1 MWNPNNENHRSRLL
15 DALQDSRSKLKPHVD
30 IHDRALRQYL
40 GKMYN
45 PNEESDKSEIN
56 LMEMAMNIFLRH
68 ILPKPPSATVITN
81 RAQYRPAGRAFESV
95 LENRLRIDGEIHK
108 QWRLAAVS
116 SMFSLG
122 VVKVGIEQDEAIDQ
136 KGYTVYRDQPYI
148 RNVMIRDWIH
158 DMGAQSMEE
167 LRYMAHRYVRPLEEA
182 MEDDTLERTEGIE
195 ARDNRQNM
203 SVADNQT
210 NLDSTRSKTDYVEM
224 AEFWDVW
231 LEQEKLL
238 ITFPGD
244 LSASPKPLR
253 IIEWEGPCCGPFH
266 LLYHNTVDGKPFPL
280 APASMWI
287 EPHYHV
293 NELHDKTITQA
304 LRQKT
309 IGVASGLD
317 IDDAKAINESKDGDA
332 VAVSMVAAMN
342 EISFGGFDQKNYAL
356 EIGLKDLFSN
366 LNGNLDLLGGGGP
379 QSDTA
384 AQDKILNANSG
395 LRTQRM
401 QETVLE
407 FTAKSL
413 RDYAYWLWTDPL
425 NSYPYQLQLP
435 GWEGDPP
442 MGELTPQQRTHPF
455 FLHEIKI
462 EQYTMIHRSPE
473 EQAQSLKQDMLEV
486 ILPAQP
492 LLQQVGA
499 TVDVVAFI
507 REYAKLSGKP
517 ELNTFVK
524 MQGRDIDYGMSKP
537 DEAAQSQ
544 QPFPPERNY
553 NRHSTSSG
561 PAPQTVNQQ
570 MIGQMMA
577 AGPQPGAA

>member
-1 MWNPNNENHRSRLL
+1 MWNPNNAAHRTRLL

-68 ILPKPPSATVITN
+68 ILPKPPSASVITS
-81 RAQYRPAGRAFESV
+81 RAPYRPAGKAFEAV

-108 QWRLAAVS
+108 QWRMAAVS

-182 MEDDTLERTEGIE
+182 MEDDTLERTDGIE

-203 SVADNQT
+203 SVVDNQT
-210 NLDSTRSKTDYVEM
+210 NLDTTRSKTDYVEM

-244 LSASPKPLR
+244 LSANPKPLR
-253 IIEWEGPCCGPFH
+253 VIEWEGPSCGPFH
-266 LLYHNTVDGKPFPL
+266 LLYHNSVDGKPFPL
-280 APASMWI
+280 PPASMWI
-287 EPHYHV
+287 EPHYNV
-293 NELHDKTITQA
+293 NELNDKTITQA
-304 LRQKT
+304 LAQKT
-309 IGVASGLD
+309 VGTALGAERE
-317 IDDAKAINESKDGDA
+317 DALA
-332 VAVSMVAAMN
+332 VTQAMDRDVIAVQSHN
-342 EISFGGFDQKNYAL
+342 PIQTIQLGGFDQRNYAL
-356 EIGLKDLFSN
+356 TIGKIDQFSRM
-366 LNGNLDLLGGGGP
+366 NGNLDLLGGGAP

-442 MGELTPQQRTHPF
+442 MGELTPGQRTHPF
-455 FLHEIKI
+455 FLHEIMV
-462 EQYTMIHRSPE
+462 EQYSLIHRSPQ
-473 EQAQSLKQDMLEV
+473 EQAQALKQVMLEV
-486 ILPAQP
+486 VLPAQP
-492 LLQQVGA
+492 ILQQSGA
-499 TVDVVAFI
+499 TADLVEFL
-507 REYAKLSGKP
+507 RQYAKLSALP
-517 ELNTFVK
+517 QLNTIIK
-524 MQGRDIDYGMSKP
+524 MQGRDLDYGMSRP
-537 DEAAQSQ
+537 DEVQQQ

-561 PAPQTVNQQ
+561 PSPQTVNQQ

-577 AGPQPGAA
+577 AGPKPGQA